1 MKLSDTEVKQVIAE
15 ILSTTLERPVLENEI
30 VSRQQEGKWDSLKHV
45 EIIFS
50 LESAF
55 NIQFTETEMS
65 ELNSSDVILT
75 YVLGHLNEHNS

>member
-1 MKLSDTEVKQVIAE
+1 MKLSDTEAKQIIAE
-15 ILSTTLERPVLENEI
+15 ILSTTLEHPVLEDDI

-55 NIQFTETEMS
+55 NIQFTEIEMS
-65 ELNSSDVILT
+65 ELNSSDVILD
-75 YVLGHLNEHNS
+75 YVLRHL